1 MEFLLAVLV
10 KMEDLAEA
18 ADEEFMVQAELQDQE
33 IHLLLIPHKEM
44 MEELEEVKIQV
55 VIHFVVEAEAAV
67 LHKQELLRAT
77 LLREKEEMDL
87 LLQFQ
92 DQM

>member
-10 KMEDLAEA
+10 RMEDLAEA

-55 VIHFVVEAEAAV
+55 VIHFVVEVEAAV
-67 LHKQELLRAT
+67 LHKQELLQAL
-77 LLREKEEMDL
+77 LLRE
-87 LLQFQ
+87 
-92 DQM
+92 

>member
-1 MEFLLAVLV
+1 VAEVETLMEFLLAVLV
-10 KMEDLAEA
+10 RMEDLAEA

-67 LHKQELLRAT
+67 LHKQELLQAL
-77 LLREKEEMDL
+77 LLRE
-87 LLQFQ
+87 
-92 DQM
+92 

>member
-1 MEFLLAVLV
+1 
-10 KMEDLAEA
+10 MEDLAEA
-18 ADEEFMVQAELQDQE
+18 ADEEFMVREDLQDQE

-92 DQM
+92 HPM